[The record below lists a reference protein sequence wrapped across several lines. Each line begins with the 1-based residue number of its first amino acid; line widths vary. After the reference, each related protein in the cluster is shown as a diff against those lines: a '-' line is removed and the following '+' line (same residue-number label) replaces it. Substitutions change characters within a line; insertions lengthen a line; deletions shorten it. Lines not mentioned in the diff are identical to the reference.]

1 MEEEPGL
8 QAIRVVPI
16 TVVLVLVA
24 LVVPVLVLL
33 LVRVLVLLE
42 GGRRAG
48 SGKESDH
55 CERGLHINT
64 PGLTS
69 VLGAQGRTHSRQQ

>member
-42 GGRRAG
+42 GGRREG
-48 SGKESDH
+48 SGK
-55 CERGLHINT
+55 
-64 PGLTS
+64 
-69 VLGAQGRTHSRQQ
+69 